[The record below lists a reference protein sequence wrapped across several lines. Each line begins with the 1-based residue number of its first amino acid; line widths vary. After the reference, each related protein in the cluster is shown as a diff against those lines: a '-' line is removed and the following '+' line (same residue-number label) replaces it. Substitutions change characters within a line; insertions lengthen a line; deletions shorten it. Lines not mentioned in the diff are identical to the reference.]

1 MSGGME
7 IRLETPGHDHS
18 EDVECARDLWERCDR
33 GEVHPDDLSLSDLMV
48 LTHHYPETFRK
59 MVG

>member
-1 MSGGME
+1 ME

-18 EDVECARDLWERCDR
+18 EDVEYARDLWERCDR